1 MKGYSEKEMKR
12 ILRQDLV
19 LPEEVNDKVYGA
31 YSSLSGQEYR
41 PARTRSY
48 RKWLLVGTAAAM
60 LAVTSLGVLAANGFF
75 TKQTVE
81 QENKLSYDFQIDRKS
96 VV

>member
-60 LAVTSLGVLAANGFF
+60 LAVTSLGVLAANGFLQN
-75 TKQTVE
+75 KQ
-81 QENKLSYDFQIDRKS
+81 
-96 VV
+96 

>member
-31 YSSLSGQEYR
+31 YSSLSGQEYW

-48 RKWLLVGTAAAM
+48 R
-60 LAVTSLGVLAANGFF
+60 NGFWWEGCSYACSDF
-75 TKQTVE
+75 SGSACSKRIFYKNKQ
-81 QENKLSYDFQIDRKS
+81 
-96 VV
+96 